1 MTDRELELLEQDM
14 LQLISDIEDIIFK
27 FEQKNKGIQA
37 IVSHE
42 VGITDLG
49 FYESIVKSELRIKEK
64 RWT

>member
-1 MTDRELELLEQDM
+1 MGDRELEILEQDR
-14 LQLISDIEDIIFK
+14 LQLNSDIEDIIFK

-42 VGITDLG
+42 IIITDLG
-49 FYESIVKSELRIKEK
+49 FYESIIKSELRIKEK